1 MAWYLAT
8 IERGVDGIEP
18 FATGRH
24 CYINRTVTGVV
35 RVIAAGGLTAVVRLD
50 EARRRL
56 RVCRDAAGNPVA
68 VRGQTKQEIRWSARE
83 ARRFDGRRCL
93 AA

>member
-8 IERGVDGIEP
+8 IRKGLEVDGYR
-18 FATGRH
+18 TGHHVYVCRMP
-24 CYINRTVTGVV
+24 TGVV
-35 RVIAAGGLTAVVRLD
+35 RVIAAGGLTAVVKLA

-68 VRGQTKQEIRWSARE
+68 VRGQEMKWHARE
-83 ARRFDGRRCL
+83 SRRFDQRPCL